1 MSSIDTDQINKLGLG
16 LKPDQKKKEEL
27 GQEDFLRLMSAQ
39 LQNQDPMKPMENG
52 DFLSQI
58 AQFGTVNG
66 IEGLQKSFE
75 SLSGSL
81 YSNQALQAS
90 ALVGREVLVPGKVGL
105 LTAAGKLSGMLELPA
120 SSNAVTLQIKD
131 QAGQLVR
138 RVDLGPQKAGSIS
151 FAWDGTNDKGE
162 ISPPGVYSIE
172 ASTDL
177 NGKQLALETAQYAA
191 VESVSV
197 GKGKEGLTLN
207 LAGLGSF
214 DFTKIREIR

>member
-1 MSSIDTDQINKLGLG
+1 MSTIDTDQINKLGLG
-16 LKPDQKKKEEL
+16 FQPEKKKKEL

-90 ALVGREVLVPGKVGL
+90 ALVGREVLVPGKIGL
-105 LTAAGKLSGMLELPA
+105 LKATGNLAGVVELPA
-120 SSNAVTLQIKD
+120 SANAVTLQIKD

-138 RVDLGPQKAGSIS
+138 SVDLGAQKAGTIS
-151 FAWDGTNDKGE
+151 FAWDGTNDKGDMAV
-162 ISPPGVYSIE
+162 PGLYSIE
-172 ASTDL
+172 ATTSV
-177 NGKQLALETAQYAA
+177 NGKQQALVTAQYAG

-207 LAGLGSF
+207 LAGLGSME
-214 DFTKIREIR
+214 FTKIQEIR

>member
-1 MSSIDTDQINKLGLG
+1 MTTIDTDQINKLGLA
-16 LKPDQKKKEEL
+16 LKPEQKKKEL

-66 IEGLQKSFE
+66 IEALQKSFE

-90 ALVGREVLVPGKVGL
+90 ALVGREVLVPGNIGL
-105 LTAAGKLSGMLELPA
+105 LAATGNLGGVVELPA
-120 SSNAVTLQIKD
+120 SSNSVMLQIKD

-138 RVDLGPQKAGSIS
+138 RVDLGPQQAGSIS
-151 FAWDGTNDKGE
+151 FIWDGTNDKGE
-162 ISPPGVYSIE
+162 PGAPGLYSIE
-172 ASTDL
+172 ATTDV
-177 NGKQLALETAQYAA
+177 NGKQQALETAQYAA

-197 GKGKEGLTLN
+197 GKGKEGLKLN
-207 LAGLGSF
+207 LAGLGSL
-214 DFTKIREIR
+214 DFSKIQEIR